1 MKRPMSQVQARLRP
15 NPTSNYNGYHK
26 AAKADMESLKE
37 CNSTGKAYKV
47 EVTSAARLTFLKQ
60 NRHRVGL
67 CGADGFEG
75 EFDSCYDEAAKKH
88 HVKAQK
94 F

>member
-1 MKRPMSQVQARLRP
+1 
-15 NPTSNYNGYHK
+15 
-26 AAKADMESLKE
+26 MESLKE
-37 CNSTGKAYKV
+37 HNSTGKAYKV
-47 EVTSAARLTFLKQ
+47 EVTGAARLAFLKQ

-75 EFDSCYDEAAKKH
+75 EFDSCYDEAARNYQAKT
-88 HVKAQK
+88 QK